1 MEIRESQRRR
11 GEPHTCWR
19 VFYTKSRAEK
29 QCEVRL
35 RAAGLDVFLPKRRV
49 IRQWSDRKKKVIEPL
64 FSGYFFANV
73 CERGRLDVL
82 EDPGI
87 VGSVRIGRELVE
99 MPQREVDSLL
109 LLQKSQTPEIIKMKG
124 GRGGTGDGAGGDGA
138 AGDADQVEVEG
149 VVGLVEIP
157 PPSIGSE
164 VEVEYGVMKGLRGQV
179 LHQRGKDYLIIRV
192 NSIGQAVKVNLP
204 MDWGREVI
212 V

>member
-1 MEIRESQRRR
+1 MS
-11 GEPHTCWR
+11 CWR

-29 QCEVRL
+29 QCEERL
-35 RAAGLDVFLPKRRV
+35 RAAGIHIFLPKRRV

-64 FSGYFFANV
+64 FSGYIFANV
-73 CERGRLDVL
+73 DERGRLDTL

-109 LLQKSQTPEIIKMKG
+109 LLQKSQTPETIQMG
-124 GRGGTGDGAGGDGA
+124 RRGGKGAAGASGDGA
-138 AGDADQVEVEG
+138 AGDADQVEIDG

-157 PPSIGSE
+157 PPGIGAE

-179 LHQRGKDYLIIRV
+179 LHQRGKDYLIIRIH
-192 NSIGQAVKVNLP
+192 SIGQAVKVNLP
-204 MDWGREVI
+204 MDWVREVI